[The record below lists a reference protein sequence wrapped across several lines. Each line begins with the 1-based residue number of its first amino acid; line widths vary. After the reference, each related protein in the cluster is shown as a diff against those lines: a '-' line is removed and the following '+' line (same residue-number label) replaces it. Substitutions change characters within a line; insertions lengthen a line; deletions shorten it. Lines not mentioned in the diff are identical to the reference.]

1 MKVKRRVP
9 GKQVRVMLPGDTWLM
24 LQSIAR
30 DLDLKSADLIRGC
43 IAKCL
48 PDLKAGKIE
57 VEE

>member
-1 MKVKRRVP
+1 
-9 GKQVRVMLPGDTWLM
+9 MLPGETWLM